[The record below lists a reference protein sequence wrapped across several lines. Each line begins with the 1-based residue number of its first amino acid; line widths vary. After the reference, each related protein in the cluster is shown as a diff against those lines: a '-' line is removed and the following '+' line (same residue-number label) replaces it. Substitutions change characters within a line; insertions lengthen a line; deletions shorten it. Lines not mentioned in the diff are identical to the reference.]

1 MTHERSFWLRR
12 PTSAAALRALGAC
25 AVAAVAIAFLAARE
39 SPLSARALLPFEDI
53 DLSSLYLTSLPG
65 EPDRVLFTP
74 NRRKSTVQ
82 RDRVEQAGRGYY
94 VRRYGDPARPGL
106 PDRLLLTSRG
116 RGAHLLVPVGAL
128 DLGRALATRLPEP
141 GDGGPGA
148 LPVSSQLVTVFEDR
162 LFSGVFLELRFPP
175 RPVDEKGVRREY
187 DLVVVRENL
196 VRTTDY
202 LLQPNPRNYRAAL
215 VHGTMPA
222 GPFRT
227 RPGTPRELVF
237 AFPEDASDPCEP
249 LWLPVSL
256 FEELGLAWGAEVPT
270 IVDDRW
276 NLAASPT
283 FPESPATPE
292 LRARLGRAGGMHLAA
307 RLESVPERERLARTL
322 EAFLGS

>member
-12 PTSAAALRALGAC
+12 PTSAAALRALAAC
-25 AVAAVAIAFLAARE
+25 SAAAVALAFLAARE
-39 SPLSARALLPFEDI
+39 SPLAARALLPFDDV
-53 DLSSLYLTSLPG
+53 DLSSIYLTSIPD

-74 NRRKSTVQ
+74 NRRKSTLQ
-82 RDRVEQAGRGYY
+82 RDRAAQAGSGYY

-106 PDRLLLTSRG
+106 PERILLTSRS
-116 RGAHLLVPVGAL
+116 RGAHLFVPVGAL
-128 DLGRALATRLPEP
+128 DLAQALAAPLREP
-141 GDGGPGA
+141 RDGGPEP
-148 LPVSSQLVTVFEDR
+148 LPVSSQLVTVFQDR

-196 VRTTDY
+196 VRTTDF

-215 VHGTMPA
+215 VEGTMPA
-222 GPFRT
+222 GLFRT
-227 RPGTPRELVF
+227 RPGAPRELVF
-237 AFPEDASDPCEP
+237 AFPEDASHPCEP

-256 FEELGLAWGAEVPT
+256 FEELGLAWGGEVPT

-276 NLAASPT
+276 NLEALPT

-292 LRARLGRAGGMHLAA
+292 LRARLGRAGGMHLAT
-307 RLESVPERERLARTL
+307 RLESEPERERLARTL